1 MKRKEWP
8 KASATEGKDGQRGDI
23 DKVVNIRI
31 LIKTNASKAKK
42 PYLEG
47 SIISS
52 TYGALLKIFLET
64 APLTTSLSIDR
75 YAGNPSLN

>member
-1 MKRKEWP
+1 MIK
-8 KASATEGKDGQRGDI
+8 
-23 DKVVNIRI
+23 IRI
-31 LIKTNASKAKK
+31 LRGTIEINASEAKK

-52 TYGALLKIFLET
+52 TYGALLRIILET

-75 YAGNPSLN
+75 YAGNPSLNFMVS